1 MQTSNQQ
8 AREFVPVKPAVMTER
23 EFGRLAEFIYRTC
36 GIKLPAAKRTMLE
49 ARLSKRLRLLGLKGY
64 DAYCDYLFSESGMQ
78 DELVSMIDLVT
89 TNKTEFFRESP
100 HFDYLAR
107 HAVPDLIRRHGAG
120 MQRTFVI
127 WSAGCSTGEEPYTL
141 AMVLSEL
148 ALVHRG
154 FKFQILATDISTRV
168 LDAAKNAIYDE
179 ERVGPVP
186 DALKR
191 KYLLRGKGEK
201 AGLYRVVP
209 ELRELVRF
217 RRLNFMDGDFGMREP
232 MDVIFCR
239 NVIIYFDRTTQE
251 RLLKRFCGH
260 LIDGG
265 YLFMGHSET
274 VHGMDLPVQPVA
286 PTVYQKGSRK

>member
-1 MQTSNQQ
+1 MIPNNHQLL
-8 AREFVPVKPAVMTER
+8 PPKPAVMR
-23 EFGRLAEFIYRTC
+23 EKEFQRLAEFIYSTC

-64 DAYCDYLFSESGMQ
+64 DAYCDYLFSDEGMEE
-78 DELVSMIDLVT
+78 ELVCMIDMVT
-89 TNKTEFFRESP
+89 TNKTEFFRESA
-100 HFDYLAR
+100 HFDCLAQR
-107 HAVPDLIRRHGAG
+107 VVPDLIRRHGSG
-120 MQRTFVI
+120 MQRPFVI

-148 ALVHRG
+148 ALQHRG
-154 FKFQILATDISTRV
+154 FRFVILATDISTRV
-168 LDAAKNAIYDE
+168 LDAAKYAIYDE
-179 ERVGPVP
+179 EKIGPVP

-191 KYLLRGKGEK
+191 KYLLRGKNDK

-209 ELRELVRF
+209 ELRQLVRF

-239 NVIIYFDRTTQE
+239 NVIIYFDRPTQE
-251 RLLKRFCGH
+251 RLLQRFCGH
-260 LIDGG
+260 LIDYG

-274 VHGMDLPVQPVA
+274 VHGMDLPVVPVA
-286 PTVYQKGSRK
+286 PTVYRKEPGR